1 MRDVHVAL
9 DIWARSERGAF
20 YKFRICMKFSLSEH
34 IFKFFI
40 LYYCK
45 SNINKSILLIYYIRV
60 ARRDFIYFIAK
71 CSVGSTEPIKYINP
85 WEPYFYT
92 VKFINLALQIT
103 ILLNV
108 V

>member
-45 SNINKSILLIYYIRV
+45 SNINK
-60 ARRDFIYFIAK
+60 FIK
-71 CSVGSTEPIKYINP
+71 
-85 WEPYFYT
+85 
-92 VKFINLALQIT
+92 LALQIT
-103 ILLNV
+103 IYENKNEKIKD
-108 V
+108 